1 LVGSKNKIVMY
12 KLKRCMGRF
21 LVTYRFFYAVCII
34 LFWGCKGEQSRL
46 STDEA
51 QKVESEVRQL
61 LDQYLEAIRKGG
73 ITAEFQF
80 LDHSSDFF
88 WVPPGYHT
96 PISYDSVAAVLTINA
111 PRFVSVE
118 NTFDTLRIIPLT
130 TALATY
136 TAKLRSVM
144 KDTAGNVS
152 SLQLIETGVVIKRRD
167 GWKLLSG
174 QTSLLN

>member
-1 LVGSKNKIVMY
+1 MY
-12 KLKRCMGRF
+12 KLKRRTARSLG
-21 LVTYRFFYAVCII
+21 THKFFYAICII
-34 LFWGCKGEQSRL
+34 IFAGCKGEQSRL

-61 LDQYLEAIRKGG
+61 FGHYVEAIRKGG
-73 ITAEFQF
+73 MTAEFQY
-80 LDHSSDFF
+80 LDQSSDFF
-88 WVPPGYHT
+88 WVPPGYDN
-96 PISYDSVAAVLTINA
+96 PISYDSVAAVLTLSA

-118 NTFDTLRIIPLT
+118 NKFDTLRIVPLT

-136 TAKLRSVM
+136 SAKLRSVM

-152 SLQLIETGVVIKRRD
+152 SVNLIETGVVIKRSD

-174 QTSLLN
+174 QTSVLH

>member
-1 LVGSKNKIVMY
+1 MKTRKGRLLVIDK
-12 KLKRCMGRF
+12 
-21 LVTYRFFYAVCII
+21 FFYALCII
-34 LFWGCKGEQSRL
+34 SLAGCRGEQSRL
-46 STDEA
+46 SANEA
-51 QKVESEVRQL
+51 LKVELEVRL
-61 LDQYLEAIRKGG
+61 LFDHYFEAIRKGG
-73 ITAEFQF
+73 LTAEFQY
-80 LDHSSDFF
+80 LDRSSDFF
-88 WVPPGYHT
+88 WVPPGYEN
-96 PISYDSVAAVLTINA
+96 PMSYDSVAAVLTLNA

-174 QTSLLN
+174 QTSLIK

>member
-1 LVGSKNKIVMY
+1 MN
-12 KLKRCMGRF
+12 KLKRHKGRF
-21 LVTYRFFYAVCII
+21 LAMYRFFYALCIVI
-34 LFWGCKGEQSRL
+34 LAGCKAEQSRL

-51 QKVESEVRQL
+51 LKVESEVRQL
-61 LDQYLEAIRKGG
+61 FDHYFEAIRKDGM
-73 ITAEFQF
+73 TAEFEY
-80 LDHSSDFF
+80 LDRSSDFF
-88 WVPPGYHT
+88 WVPPGYHD
-96 PISYDSVAAVLTINA
+96 PISYDSVAAVLTLNA

-144 KDTAGNVS
+144 KDTSGNIS
-152 SLQLIETGVVIKRRD
+152 SLQLIETGVVIKRSD

-174 QTSLLN
+174 QTSVLN

>member
-1 LVGSKNKIVMY
+1 MPYALSFLRVAEVNKAGSPPMRRK
-12 KLKRCMGRF
+12 
-21 LVTYRFFYAVCII
+21 
-34 LFWGCKGEQSRL
+34 RL
-46 STDEA
+46 S
-51 QKVESEVRQL
+51 QKL
-61 LDQYLEAIRKGG
+61 GMLFDHYFEAIRKGG
-73 ITAEFQF
+73 MTAEFQY

-88 WVPPGYHT
+88 WVPPGYQN
-96 PISYDSVAAVLTINA
+96 PISYDSVAAVLTLNA

-144 KDTAGNVS
+144 KDTSGNVS
-152 SLQLIETGVVIKRRD
+152 SLHLIETGVVIKRSD